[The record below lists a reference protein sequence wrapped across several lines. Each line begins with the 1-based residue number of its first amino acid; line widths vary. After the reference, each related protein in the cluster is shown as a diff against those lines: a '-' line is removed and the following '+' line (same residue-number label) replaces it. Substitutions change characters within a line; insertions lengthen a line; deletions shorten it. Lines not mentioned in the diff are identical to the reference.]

1 MAEDQR
7 RERLGKIRILMLEQG
22 VDALVIPVTDP
33 HLGEYVP
40 DHWRVIEW
48 LTGFTGS
55 AANVVITQEFA
66 GLWTDSRYFIA
77 AAEQLEGSGY
87 ELVKLKVPHT
97 PEYIDWLAAHMK
109 KGGRIGVDGRVIP
122 VATVNLIREA
132 FRAKKIELDIEADLV
147 SKIWS
152 GRPPMPPDMI
162 FEHELRFAG
171 VSRAEKIELVRARMD
186 EMEADNHL
194 LTSLDD
200 IAWMLNIRGNDVHY
214 SPLATAYALVSRSQ
228 VLLMIDKEKVPAL
241 LKQKFDN
248 EGVVLLPY
256 GETHTIISSLSA
268 DESLLIT
275 PGTLSATL
283 HNAIPKG
290 MRIIEEVSVPTR
302 LKAIKNETE
311 QSHIKDVMIR
321 DGVALTRFFHWL
333 EKNIGKEKITEISAA
348 DKLLS
353 FRMEQKNCTGPS
365 FATIAGYNE
374 HAALPHYCATPKS
387 DAELKP
393 DGIFLCDSGGQY
405 LDGTTDV
412 TRTIALGRPTRQQRI
427 DFTLAL
433 RGTISLAMAKFPLG
447 TKGYQLE
454 ILARKALWD
463 QGMNYGHGT
472 GHGVGFFLNVHE
484 GPQTIGSGASG
495 DMKTI
500 IEPGMLTAD
509 EPAIYREGKYGFRT
523 ENLILCVEDEKTEF
537 GQFLKFDTVTLSYI
551 DTSLVEKELMTEEE
565 INWFNEYHRVVY
577 EKLSPHLENGT
588 KKWLREK
595 CKELN

>member
-1 MAEDQR
+1 MAENQR
-7 RERLGKIRILMLEQG
+7 RERLGEIRKLMREKG

-40 DHWRVIEW
+40 EHWRVIEW
-48 LTGFTGS
+48 FTGFAGS
-55 AANVVITQEFA
+55 AANVVITEEFA

-77 AAEQLEGSGY
+77 AAEQLEGSGF

-97 PEYIDWLAAHMK
+97 PEYIDWLAVHMR
-109 KGGRIGVDGRVIP
+109 KGSRVGVDGRVIP
-122 VATVNLIREA
+122 VATVNLMRGA
-132 FRAKKIELDIEADLV
+132 FRAKGIEIDVEVDLV
-147 SKIWS
+147 SDLWRD
-152 GRPPMPPDMI
+152 RPSMPPDLI
-162 FEHELRFAG
+162 FEHELRFVG
-171 VSRAEKIELVRARMD
+171 VSRAEKIAQVRNRMA
-186 EMEADNHL
+186 EMGADNHL

-200 IAWMLNIRGNDVHY
+200 IAWMLNIRGGDVQY

-228 VLLMIDKEKVPAL
+228 VLLMINEEKVPAL
-241 LKQKFDN
+241 LKQKFDSD
-248 EGVVLLPY
+248 GIVLLPY
-256 GETHTIISSLSA
+256 EETNTIISSLMA

-290 MRIIEEVSVPTR
+290 MRTIEEVSVPTR

-311 QSHIKDVMIR
+311 QSHIIEVMIR
-321 DGVALTRFFHWL
+321 DGIALTRFFHWL
-333 EKNIGKEKITEISAA
+333 EENIGNEKVTEISAA

-353 FRMEQKNCTGPS
+353 FRMEQENCTGPS

-374 HAALPHYCATPKS
+374 HAALPHYCATPES
-387 DAELKP
+387 DVELKP

-412 TRTIALGRPTRQQRI
+412 TRTIALGRPTQQQRI

-463 QGMNYGHGT
+463 HGMNYGHGT
-472 GHGVGFFLNVHE
+472 GHGVGYFLNVHE

-495 DMKTI
+495 DLKTI

-523 ENLILCVEDEKTEF
+523 ENLLLCVEDVQTEY

-565 INWFNEYHRVVY
+565 INWFNNYHREVY
-577 EKLSPHLENGT
+577 EKLSPYLENGI
-588 KKWLREK
+588 KKWLMEK
-595 CKELN
+595 CKALN